1 LTGEI
6 SFQMRKIIMVVGI
19 QTALAAGIVLAQSQD
34 DFDAWMRTID
44 EKNQS
49 VQRNIAAKD
58 ADAATAD
65 AKALQ
70 ETFKLVEGFWAKR
83 GNAPEAI
90 ELSQKAQQ
98 QAAEVVKSATARD
111 YDAAS
116 TKSINIAQTCTACHR
131 LYRPLS

>member
-1 LTGEI
+1 
-6 SFQMRKIIMVVGI
+6 MRKIITAVGI

-58 ADAATAD
+58 SDAASAD
-65 AKALQ
+65 AKTLE

-83 GNAPEAI
+83 GNAPDAV
-90 ELSQKAQQ
+90 ELSKKAEA
-98 QAAEVVKSATARD
+98 QAAEVVKSATAKD

-116 TKSINIAQTCTACHR
+116 TLSINIAQTCTACHR
-131 LYRPLS
+131 LYRPLQ

>member
-1 LTGEI
+1 
-6 SFQMRKIIMVVGI
+6 MRKIIIAVGI
-19 QTALAAGIVLAQSQD
+19 QTALAAGVVLAQSQD

-58 ADAATAD
+58 ADAASAD
-65 AKALQ
+65 AKTLE

-83 GNAPEAI
+83 GNAPDAV
-90 ELSQKAQQ
+90 ELSKKAEA
-98 QAAEVVKSATARD
+98 QAAEVVKSATAKD

-116 TKSINIAQTCTACHR
+116 TLSINIAQTCTACHR
-131 LYRPLS
+131 LYRPL